1 MRIVI
6 ASDSFKGSLSSIEVA
21 DNIEIG
27 LRRIYPEAELLKL
40 PVADGGEG
48 TVETLVTG
56 LGGRLVATDVVG
68 PSGNI
73 INSSFGILP
82 GGEAVIEMAAA
93 SGLTLVKDGKLDPM
107 NTTTL
112 GTGQLILKA
121 LELGCKRLYI
131 GIGGSAT
138 NDGGVG
144 MAQAL
149 GVSFKDANGMELGF
163 GGGALRYLET
173 IDISGKTKLLD
184 GAEVIIM
191 SDVTNPLC
199 GEKGASKV
207 YGPQKGADPEMVE
220 ALDKNLYRYG
230 IKLKETL
237 GIDLL
242 DISGSGAA
250 GGLGAGLA
258 AFCNGRLER
267 GVEIILDVLKFE
279 EKLDGADLVITGE
292 GRIDSQSAYGK
303 VPSGVARRAV
313 DKGVPVIAI
322 AGGLGEG
329 YEALYEVGVKLI
341 LPVVD
346 RPMTLEEAM
355 RDAKRLVADAGER
368 IARII

>member
-1 MRIVI
+1 MKIVI

-21 DNIEIG
+21 DNLETGI
-27 LRRIYPEAELLKL
+27 RRIYPEADILKL

-56 LGGRLVATDVVG
+56 MGGRLVDAEVVG
-68 PSGNI
+68 PSGNL

-82 GGEAVIEMAAA
+82 GGEAIIEMAAA

-107 NTTTL
+107 NTTTY

-121 LELGCKRLYI
+121 LEMGCKRLYI

-149 GVSFKDANGMELGF
+149 GVSFKDLNGIELAF
-163 GGGALRYLET
+163 GGGALKNLET
-173 IDISGKTKLLD
+173 IDITGKTELLD
-184 GAEVIIM
+184 GAEIIIM

-199 GEKGASKV
+199 GVTGASRV
-207 YGPQKGADPEMVE
+207 YGPQKGADPEMVV
-220 ALDKNLYRYG
+220 ALDRNLHRYAEK
-230 IKLKETL
+230 IKGSL
-237 GIDLL
+237 GIDVL
-242 DISGSGAA
+242 DMPGSGAA
-250 GGLGAGLA
+250 GGLGAGLV

-267 GVEIILDVLKFE
+267 GIEMILDILKFE
-279 EKLDGADLVITGE
+279 EKLVGADLVITGE
-292 GRIDSQSAYGK
+292 VRIDSQSAYGK

-313 DKGVPVIAI
+313 AKGVPVIAV

-329 YEALYEVGVKLI
+329 YEKLYEVGVKLI

-355 RDAKRLVADAGER
+355 RDAKRLVTDTGER
-368 IARII
+368 IARMI

>member
-1 MRIVI
+1 MKIVI
-6 ASDSFKGSLSSIEVA
+6 ASDSFKGSLSSTEVA
-21 DNIEIG
+21 DSLETGI
-27 LRRIYPEAELLKL
+27 RRIYPGAEILKL

-48 TVETLVTG
+48 TVDTLVTG
-56 LGGRLVATDVVG
+56 LGGRLITAEVVG
-68 PSGNI
+68 PSGNLI
-73 INSSFGILP
+73 TSSFGVLP
-82 GGEAVIEMAAA
+82 GGEAIIEMAAA

-107 NTTTL
+107 NTTTF

-121 LELGCKRLYI
+121 LRMGCRRIYI

-149 GVSFKDANGMELGF
+149 GVSFKDLSGNEIVF
-163 GGGALRYLET
+163 GGGALKYLET
-173 IDISGKTKLLD
+173 IDISGRTELLD

-199 GEKGASKV
+199 GVKGASRV

-220 ALDKNLYRYG
+220 MLDSNLLRYG
-230 IKLKETL
+230 EKIKETL
-237 GIDLL
+237 GL
-242 DISGSGAA
+242 DIIDMPGSGAA
-250 GGLGAGLA
+250 GGLGAGLV

-267 GVEIILDVLKFE
+267 GIEMILNLLQFE
-279 EKLDGADLVITGE
+279 SKLEGADLVITGE

-303 VPSGVARRAV
+303 VPSGVASRAMTQ
-313 DKGVPVIAI
+313 GVPVIAI

-329 YEALYEVGVKLI
+329 YEKLYETGVKLI
-341 LPVVD
+341 LPVID

-355 RDAKRLVADAGER
+355 KDARRLVADTGER
-368 IARII
+368 IARMI